1 MIPLSFYDLKEASNY
16 HNKELNKPITDVIAI
31 SNLHQIFL
39 CQLPPRFNDHNVN
52 SEVSLYNELLK
63 EQFLNTEELF
73 TELCSN

>member
-1 MIPLSFYDLKEASNY
+1 MEARNY
-16 HNKELNKPITDVIAI
+16 HDKELNEPITDVIAI

-39 CQLPPRFNDHNVN
+39 CQFTPRFNDYNVN

-63 EQFLNTEELF
+63 EQFIDTEELF